1 MVKFYLDDGHGDKH
15 VAMWPLM
22 VCESE
27 WTSAQ
32 FTGTTDTETST

>member
-1 MVKFYLDDGHGDKH
+1 MVKFYLYDGHGDEH

-22 VCESE
+22 VCESK

-32 FTGTTDTETST
+32 FTATTDMETST